1 MHFSAAVTLVLCLT
15 SCCASADSDTKSWS
29 VEDVVAWAA
38 KEGFDDIAPL
48 ITKFSVDGITL
59 LHIDEADLEDELGMS
74 SRLTRKKFMLKVG
87 ELKTVYDSDGDGV
100 VADTELPD
108 QDFWQY
114 RALNRKHCDLTT
126 TYLNGSPRVAFL
138 MMVAEGDLGNAE
150 GGLMKWLFPH
160 FWIWA
165 NSEEI
170 MEGLPWL
177 MYSNHFSLGIHE
189 VVTAICLVSW
199 IAKPQKTGREAWIRK
214 RDAAAAQMLLG
225 QLFGP
230 AIALPVLT
238 LTNWIIYP
246 IIPWFICDL
255 IFYLSLILPLLAAI
269 IGWVQ
274 LNLLQA
280 FAA

>member
-1 MHFSAAVTLVLCLT
+1 
-15 SCCASADSDTKSWS
+15 
-29 VEDVVAWAA
+29 
-38 KEGFDDIAPL
+38 
-48 ITKFSVDGITL
+48 
-59 LHIDEADLEDELGMS
+59 
-74 SRLTRKKFMLKVG
+74 
-87 ELKTVYDSDGDGV
+87 
-100 VADTELPD
+100 
-108 QDFWQY
+108 
-114 RALNRKHCDLTT
+114 
-126 TYLNGSPRVAFL
+126 
-138 MMVAEGDLGNAE
+138 
-150 GGLMKWLFPH
+150 
-160 FWIWA
+160 
-165 NSEEI
+165 

-199 IAKPQKTGREAWIRK
+199 IAKPQKTGREAWTRK
-214 RDAAAAQMLLG
+214 NDAAAAQMLLG
-225 QLFGP
+225 QFFGP

-280 FAA
+280 FPA